1 MESDRPGGPDLAK
14 SHELL
19 KFLNRILGMR
29 VQFQNKLF
37 QYYVNTYQDV
47 VREEKRRKTFDYG
60 IQDLGA
66 HGEELSMRSLATYS
80 IQQSTSMARIELNLY
95 EVTVNRGMTW
105 EMALEKAGKL
115 TGANGFYSSYAHN
128 TIYLLQQAG
137 NGRYEQFRPNRGHL
151 NQLTILK
158 EFKENHYRVKKAQA
172 EYIWREQYRAL
183 MENCSHIVMYNTC
196 KVVDAGSKCWE
207 GRGEV
212 IYHILTGDVLGV
224 WNQVE
229 AVLKSGEIH
238 WNQVLRIHSER
249 KRFVGIMI
257 PRGKVAAI
265 KVRLNSAVTRGDLDE
280 QEYDDDSVDEDVD
293 GYLDLL

>member
-1 MESDRPGGPDLAK
+1 
-14 SHELL
+14 
-19 KFLNRILGMR
+19 MR

-47 VREEKRRKTFDYG
+47 VREEKRKGTFDYG

-80 IQQSTSMARIELNLY
+80 IQQSTSMAKIELNLY

-128 TIYLLQQAG
+128 TIYLLQQVG
-137 NGRYEQFRPNRGHL
+137 DGRYEQFRPNRGHL
-151 NQLTILK
+151 NQLVILK

-172 EYIWREQYRAL
+172 EYIWQEQYRAL
-183 MENCSHIVMYNTC
+183 MDNCIHIVLHNTC
-196 KVVDAGSKCWE
+196 KVVAAGGKCWE
-207 GRGEV
+207 GRGEQ

-229 AVLKSGEIH
+229 AVLKTGDIH
-238 WNQVLRIHSER
+238 WNQVLRIHAKG

-257 PRGKVAAI
+257 PRSNVAAI
-265 KVRLNSAVTRGDLDE
+265 KVRLNSAVTRGDLGMNE
-280 QEYDDDSVDEDVD
+280 DDSDSIDEDVD